1 MGIDQQNFIGSGWS
15 FPMGV
20 NSRGGI
26 SMSSGDRDVSESIR
40 LILSTP
46 KGERRMRP
54 EFGCAVHSLIFATND
69 ATTHG
74 LIRHYVQEAL
84 DLWEPRVTVEEIT
97 IETDQAEPSRVS
109 AQIRYKLRSTN
120 ERRNL
125 VYPFY
130 LIPEEK
136 EE

>member
-1 MGIDQQNFIGSGWS
+1 
-15 FPMGV
+15 
-20 NSRGGI
+20 
-26 SMSSGDRDVSESIR
+26 
-40 LILSTP
+40 
-46 KGERRMRP
+46 
-54 EFGCAVHSLIFATND
+54 
-69 ATTHG
+69 
-74 LIRHYVQEAL
+74 
-84 DLWEPRVTVEEIT
+84 
-97 IETDQAEPSRVS
+97 VS